1 MMSAG
6 SAARLSSLKSGH
18 DRTRRWREGILPE
31 IVLFYLVSVG
41 CEPKLDPELLNRY
54 EAFAER
60 FLNQYHPGA
69 PERCLH
75 ENKVSSVEYGV
86 VFTRCLLSAGV
97 R

>member
-18 DRTRRWREGILPE
+18 DHIRRRREGVLPE

-41 CEPKLDPELLNRY
+41 RELKLDSELLNRY
-54 EAFAER
+54 EGFAER
-60 FLNQYHPGA
+60 FLHQYRPAAPG
-69 PERCLH
+69 C
-75 ENKVSSVEYGV
+75 
-86 VFTRCLLSAGV
+86 AGEP

>member
-1 MMSAG
+1 MSAS
-6 SAARLSSLKSGH
+6 SAARLNSLKSGH
-18 DRTRRWREGILPE
+18 DRTRRRREDVLPE

-41 CEPKLDPELLNRY
+41 REPKLDRELLNRC

-60 FLNQYHPGA
+60 FLHQYHPGA